1 MTRPTRDL
9 ELPSGVQD
17 QTRPI
22 DTAVVGV
29 GYFGSLHALCY
40 SRLPGSRLQ
49 ALVDPDPMTKSFADY
64 LGVSW
69 FSHLADLPSTVR
81 AVSVATPVATHY
93 ALTKALLQR
102 GLDVLLEKP
111 IAETA
116 AQAAKLEIMAD
127 TKSCVLQIGHI
138 ERFNPAF
145 ATGPALLCRAHTIQT
160 VRTTHRKPRAG
171 ALDVVIDLMIH
182 DLDLV
187 LHGVASPVV
196 EFHASGSSHHLTP
209 IDEAQVELTF
219 ANGCRASLRAHWGS
233 GARKEDRCMTAELH
247 DNETW
252 TIDFRRRITYRNFPT
267 GLSRP
272 DNTHKP
278 SLTHSA
284 PGIQQDALSLQLAS
298 FLEASRSRTVP
309 RVTSG
314 EGHAAL
320 YLAQQIRQRI
330 LDDA

>member
-1 MTRPTRDL
+1 MTHPPHDL
-9 ELPSGVQD
+9 ELPGSVQD
-17 QTRPI
+17 HTSPI

-40 SRLPGSRLQ
+40 SRLPGNRLR

-69 FSHLADLPSTVR
+69 FSHLSDLPSSVR

-93 ALTKALLQR
+93 ALAKALLQR

-116 AQAAKLEIMAD
+116 AQAAKLEVLAD
-127 TKSCVLQIGHI
+127 AKCCVLQIGHI

-145 ATGPALLCRAHTIQT
+145 AAGPALLSRAHTIQT
-160 VRTTHRKPRAG
+160 IRTTHRKPRTG
-171 ALDVVIDLMIH
+171 AVDVVIDLMIH
-182 DLDLV
+182 DLDLI

-196 EFHASGSSHHLTP
+196 EFHALGSSHHLTP
-209 IDEAQVELTF
+209 IDEAEVELTF
-219 ANGCRASLRAHWGS
+219 ANGCRAFLRAHWGS
-233 GARKEDRCMTAELH
+233 AKRKEDRSMTAELG

-267 GLSRP
+267 GLPRS
-272 DNTHKP
+272 DNTHNP
-278 SLTHSA
+278 SLPYSVPST
-284 PGIQQDALSLQLAS
+284 QQDSLSLQLTS
-298 FLEASRSRTVP
+298 FLDASRSRTVP
-309 RVTSG
+309 LVTPG

-320 YLAQQIRQRI
+320 FLAQQIRQRI
-330 LDDA
+330 LDGA

>member
-1 MTRPTRDL
+1 MTRPVPDL
-9 ELPSGVQD
+9 ELPGNSQD

-40 SRLPGSRLQ
+40 SRLPGSRLR

-93 ALTKALLQR
+93 VLTKALLQR

-116 AQAAKLEIMAD
+116 AQAAKLETMAD
-127 TKSCVLQIGHI
+127 EKCCVLQIGHI

-145 ATGPALLCRAHTIQT
+145 ATGPSLLGRAHTIQT

-182 DLDLV
+182 DLELV

-219 ANGCRASLRAHWGS
+219 ANGCRASLRADWGS
-233 GARKEDRCMTAELH
+233 ERKENRSMTAELD

-267 GLSRP
+267 GLARSR
-272 DNTHKP
+272 NTHGP
-278 SLTHSA
+278 SLPRFVS
-284 PGIQQDALSLQLAS
+284 GIPQDALSLQLTS
-298 FLEASRSRTVP
+298 FLDASRSRTVP
-309 RVTSG
+309 QVTSR
-314 EGHAAL
+314 ENHAAL

>member
-1 MTRPTRDL
+1 
-9 ELPSGVQD
+9 
-17 QTRPI
+17 
-22 DTAVVGV
+22 
-29 GYFGSLHALCY
+29 
-40 SRLPGSRLQ
+40 
-49 ALVDPDPMTKSFADY
+49 MTKSFADY

-127 TKSCVLQIGHI
+127 EKCCVLQIGHI

-145 ATGPALLCRAHTIQT
+145 VTGPALLCRAHTIQT
-160 VRTTHRKPRAG
+160 VRTTRRKPRAG

-219 ANGCRASLRAHWGS
+219 ANGCRASLRADWGS
-233 GARKEDRCMTAELH
+233 AKRKEDRCITAELD

-267 GLSRP
+267 GLARSH
-272 DNTHKP
+272 NTHNP
-278 SLTHSA
+278 SLPRSVS
-284 PGIQQDALSLQLAS
+284 GIPQDALSLQLTS
-298 FLEASRSRTVP
+298 FLDASRSRTVP

-330 LDDA
+330 LDNA